1 MAYNSV
7 SFNGKAPTY
16 IVVGDGGNR
25 EGHDK
30 FKSQEAEE
38 WVYVRDVTTYGFGL
52 LNVLNMTH
60 AQWQWIKN
68 INEGEVEVHDEGYI
82 LNQYFL

>member
-1 MAYNSV
+1 MAYNTVAS
-7 SFNGKAPTY
+7 NGKAPTY

-25 EGHDK
+25 EGHDR
-30 FKSQEAEE
+30 FRSDDAED

-52 LNVLNMTH
+52 LYVLNKTH
-60 AQWQWIKN
+60 AQWQWVKN
-68 INEGEVEVHDEGYI
+68 VNEREVEVHDEGFI

>member
-1 MAYNSV
+1 VAYNSV

-16 IVVGDGGNR
+16 IVVGDG
-25 EGHDK
+25 
-30 FKSQEAEE
+30 FQSQEAEE

-52 LNVLNMTH
+52 LKVLNMTH

-68 INEGEVEVHDEGYI
+68 INEKEVGVHDEGYI